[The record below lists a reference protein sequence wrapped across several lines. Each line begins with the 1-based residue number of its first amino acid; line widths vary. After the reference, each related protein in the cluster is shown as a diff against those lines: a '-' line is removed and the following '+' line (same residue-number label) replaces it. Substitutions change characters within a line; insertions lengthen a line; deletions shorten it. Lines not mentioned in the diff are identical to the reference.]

1 MDCKLE
7 GFEWINADDKYR
19 SIYSFHQDIPKVE
32 RRICL
37 FVCNF
42 TSRWN
47 LTYEKKISI
56 NKGCRDGIYAGH
68 GAGNMQIENLI
79 NKSTDTKNTDTKT
92 INDMTTGMRVSD
104 YIKTDSSYNMSK
116 KAAVVGS
123 SNSVDM
129 SDTIYARP
137 QAKNEAGN
145 SDDTDMAE
153 YLLNDMNQTSENRR
167 NDMIVTASTTT
178 SDDYKKLQRMTA
190 TMSLSLRPIR

>member
-1 MDCKLE
+1 M
-7 GFEWINADDKYR
+7 
-19 SIYSFHQDIPKVE
+19 SIYNKKITIQNHP
-32 RRICL
+32 
-37 FVCNF
+37 
-42 TSRWN
+42 

-92 INDMTTGMRVSD
+92 INDMTAGMRVSD
-104 YIKTDSSYNMSK
+104 YIKTDSSDNMSK

-145 SDDTDMAE
+145 NNGTDMAE
-153 YLLNDMNQTSENRR
+153 NLLNDMNQTSEKQ
-167 NDMIVTASTTT
+167 A
-178 SDDYKKLQRMTA
+178 K
-190 TMSLSLRPIR
+190 

>member
-1 MDCKLE
+1 M
-7 GFEWINADDKYR
+7 
-19 SIYSFHQDIPKVE
+19 SIY
-32 RRICL
+32 
-37 FVCNF
+37 
-42 TSRWN
+42 
-47 LTYEKKISI
+47 KKDNYSEPQKHEVRISI

-92 INDMTTGMRVSD
+92 INDMTAGMRVSD
-104 YIKTDSSYNMSK
+104 YIKTDNSDNMSK

-145 SDDTDMAE
+145 NDGTDMAE
-153 YLLNDMNQTSENRR
+153 NLLNDMNQTS
-167 NDMIVTASTTT
+167 DVSI
-178 SDDYKKLQRMTA
+178 
-190 TMSLSLRPIR
+190 